1 MFLIEFQPVIF
12 IRIVISTT
20 GSGENII
27 SNIINVILIIIKK
40 KGSKNIPTKYCVTSI
55 INSIT
60 NCLN

>member
-40 KGSKNIPTKYCVTSI
+40 KGSKNTETKYFVFKY
-55 INSIT
+55 T
-60 NCLN
+60 N